1 MVSMD
6 VITGINMLG
15 LLAFAFVGAM
25 KAIGEELDLL
35 GILVL
40 GLVYALGG
48 GIVRD
53 VLLNRTP
60 NAFSSAADVGVAALG
75 VIIAAA
81 AYKRLKKDV
90 SDRYYIMIPD
100 ALGLAAFTVTGAVIA
115 YQTEASLLG
124 LVFLAV
130 VTAVGGGA
138 IGDLLLGRIPSVLR
152 SDCYATCAIIGAV
165 SFGLAARMSS
175 DLTGISLACIG
186 ITFSLRVLAMQCRWA
201 LPKLT

>member
-1 MVSMD
+1 MSMD
-6 VITGINMLG
+6 VITMIDMLG

-35 GILVL
+35 GVLVL

-53 VLLNRTP
+53 VLLNRSP
-60 NAFSSAADVGVAALG
+60 NVFSSATDVGVAALG
-75 VIIAAA
+75 VIIAAT
-81 AYKRLKKDV
+81 AYTRLKKDV
-90 SDRYYIMIPD
+90 STRYYIMIPD
-100 ALGLAAFTVTGAVIA
+100 ALGLSAFTVTGAVIS
-115 YQTEASLLG
+115 YQAEASLWG
-124 LVFLAV
+124 LVFLSV

-152 SDCYATCAIIGAV
+152 TDCYATCAIIGAV
-165 SFGLAARMSS
+165 SFGLGVRMVS
-175 DLTGISLACIG
+175 DLTGISLLCIG
-186 ITFSLRVLAMQCRWA
+186 VTFSLRMLAIQWRWA

>member
-1 MVSMD
+1 MPMD
-6 VITGINMLG
+6 VITMIDMLG

-25 KAIGEELDLL
+25 KAIGEKLDLL

-53 VLLNRTP
+53 MLLNRTP
-60 NAFSSAADVGVAALG
+60 NAFSSATDVVVAVLG

-81 AYKRLKKDV
+81 AYTSMKQDV
-90 SDRYYIMIPD
+90 SSRYYIMIPD

-115 YQTEASLLG
+115 YEAEASLLG
-124 LVFLAV
+124 LVFLSV
-130 VTAVGGGA
+130 VTAVGGGV

-165 SFGLAARMSS
+165 GFGLAVRMS
-175 DLTGISLACIG
+175 DNLTEISLLCIG
-186 ITFSLRVLAMQCRWA
+186 VTFSLRLLAIQCRWA

>member
-1 MVSMD
+1 MSMD
-6 VITGINMLG
+6 VITMIDMLG

-25 KAIGEELDLL
+25 KAIGEKLDLL

-53 VLLNRTP
+53 MLLNRTP
-60 NAFSSAADVGVAALG
+60 NAFSSATDVVVAVLG

-81 AYKRLKKDV
+81 AYTSMKQDV
-90 SDRYYIMIPD
+90 SSRYYIMIPD

-115 YQTEASLLG
+115 YEAEASLLG
-124 LVFLAV
+124 LVFLSV
-130 VTAVGGGA
+130 VTAVGGGV

-165 SFGLAARMSS
+165 GFGLAVRMSGN
-175 DLTGISLACIG
+175 LTEISLLCIG
-186 ITFSLRVLAMQCRWA
+186 VTFSLRLLAIQCRWA

>member
-1 MVSMD
+1 MSMD
-6 VITGINMLG
+6 VITMIDMLG

-25 KAIGEELDLL
+25 KAIGEKLDLL

-60 NAFSSAADVGVAALG
+60 NAFSSVTDVGVAALG
-75 VIIAAA
+75 VIIAAV
-81 AYKRLKKDV
+81 AYTRLKRDV
-90 SDRYYIMIPD
+90 SNRYYIMIPD
-100 ALGLAAFTVTGAVIA
+100 ALGLAAFTVTGAVIS
-115 YQTEASLLG
+115 YQAETSLLG
-124 LVFLAV
+124 LVFLSV

-152 SDCYATCAIIGAV
+152 ADCYATCAIIGSV
-165 SFGLAARMSS
+165 GFGLAVRMSS
-175 DLTGISLACIG
+175 NLTEISLLCIG
-186 ITFSLRVLAMQCRWA
+186 VTFSLRVLAIQCRWA

>member
-1 MVSMD
+1 MSMD
-6 VITGINMLG
+6 VITMIDMLG

-35 GILVL
+35 GVLVL

-53 VLLNRTP
+53 VLLNRSP
-60 NAFSSAADVGVAALG
+60 NVFSSATDVGVAALG
-75 VIIAAA
+75 VIIAAT
-81 AYKRLKKDV
+81 AYTRLKKDV
-90 SDRYYIMIPD
+90 STRYYIMIPD
-100 ALGLAAFTVTGAVIA
+100 ALGLSAFTVTGAVIA
-115 YQTEASLLG
+115 YQAEASLWG
-124 LVFLAV
+124 LVFLSV

-152 SDCYATCAIIGAV
+152 TDCYATCAIIGAV
-165 SFGLAARMSS
+165 SFGLGVRMVS
-175 DLTGISLACIG
+175 DLTEISLLCIG
-186 ITFSLRVLAMQCRWA
+186 VTFSLRMLAIQWRWA